1 MIANSITTLRI
12 ILIII
17 MSFFLGLN
25 DEFLKLKDNRQPPII
40 LIIFQIF
47 FIIAIITDFLDG
59 YFARKFKQKTHFGK
73 FFDPIADKLLVINSL
88 FFLYKIYDTDNN
100 RNESNLLLP
109 NFFHFININNIK
121 VKSILIMVIMVII
134 IRDFLVTGIRLL
146 ASEKNYIIEASL
158 LGKFK
163 TAFTFVI
170 IGFLLFESIYFNNSL
185 KSEIIIILLL
195 IIVFLTLISGIN
207 YLIKNFYIIKNN
219 F

>member
-25 DEFLKLKDNRQPPII
+25 DNSLILKDNKPQII

-88 FFLYKIYDTDNN
+88 FFLYKIYDVTGNKM
-100 RNESNLLLP
+100 NEEIYSD
-109 NFFHFININNIK
+109 IIK
-121 VKSILIMVIMVII
+121 IKSIIIMVIMIII

-158 LGKFK
+158 LGKIK
-163 TAFTFVI
+163 TAFTFII
-170 IGFLLFESIYFNNSL
+170 IGFLLFKSIYFKSYL
-185 KSEIIIILLL
+185 KKEEIIILLL
-195 IIVFLTLISGIN
+195 IIVILTLISGIN

>member
-17 MSFFLGLN
+17 MSFFLCLN
-25 DEFLKLKDNRQPPII
+25 DEFLKLKDDGQVPII
-40 LIIFQIF
+40 IIVFQVF

-59 YFARKFKQKTHFGK
+59 YFARKFKQKTSFGK

-88 FFLYKIYDTDNN
+88 FFLYKIYDADNN
-100 RNESNLLLP
+100 KNEVYLTLH
-109 NFFHFININNIK
+109 NFFHFIHIHNIK

-170 IGFLLFESIYFNNSL
+170 TGFLLFDSIYKKHL
-185 KSEIIIILLL
+185 QTEQIIVLLL
-195 IIVFLTLISGIN
+195 IIVVLTLISGIN